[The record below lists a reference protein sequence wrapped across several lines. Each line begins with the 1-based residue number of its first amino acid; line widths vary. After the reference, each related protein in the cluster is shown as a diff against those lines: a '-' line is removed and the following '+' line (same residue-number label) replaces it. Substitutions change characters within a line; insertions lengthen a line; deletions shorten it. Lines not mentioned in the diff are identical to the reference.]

1 MTTKAE
7 RPQQRKINAAEVM
20 AASKFNKF
28 HLLVFLWC
36 LYAIAFDGF
45 DIAMYGVGLP
55 LMMEDFG
62 LSIVEAGAVGSYTLI
77 GMMVGAFVFGPL
89 ADIVGRKKVL
99 AICMLLFSV
108 FSLFAGLA
116 PTITIFTIMRFIA
129 ALGMGGLMPNVI
141 SLMTEYSPKKN
152 RALIVASMYCGYS
165 VGGILASLIG
175 MYIMEELGWRFLY
188 WLGIIPLFT
197 LPIFLKKFPES
208 LSYYILRKQ
217 GDQLA
222 KILNLVNPKG
232 NYKETDD
239 FEYASA
245 KESAKGFQG
254 KKLFSNNRA
263 VSTFAFW
270 IMVFS
275 CLLMIYGLNTW
286 LPKIMQQSGYGL
298 TSSLS
303 FSLVLGIGQIVGSL
317 LGGYLVD
324 RIGHRKVLI
333 SLYLLGAI
341 CFVALSM
348 TSNSLLLYVLIA
360 IGGACTGGTQNL
372 ANPYI
377 SEFYPKE
384 MRSTGVGV
392 AVGVGRIGAI
402 IAPLVIGLLL
412 STSLE
417 PQSAFMTFAIP
428 SILGCIALLCV
439 QERHGSFDRLNIYNN
454 GEIALTS
461 MTDKKAF

>member
-1 MTTKAE
+1 M
-7 RPQQRKINAAEVM
+7 RKINASDVM
-20 AASKFNKF
+20 AGSKFSRF

-36 LYAIAFDGF
+36 VYAIAFDGF

-62 LSIVEAGAVGSYTLI
+62 LTSVEAGAVGSYTLV

-89 ADIVGRKKVL
+89 ADLIGRKKVL
-99 AICMLLFSV
+99 AICMFLFSV
-108 FSLFAGLA
+108 FTLFAGLA
-116 PTITIFTIMRFIA
+116 SNATVFTIMRFIA

-152 RALIVASMYCGYS
+152 RALIVATMYCGYS

-175 MYIMEELGWRFLY
+175 MYIMEDFGWRVLY

-197 LPIFLKKFPES
+197 LPLFLKTFPES

-217 GDQLA
+217 GDKLA
-222 KILNLVNPKG
+222 AILNQVDPKG

-239 FEYASA
+239 YEYASA
-245 KESAKGFQG
+245 KESAKGSPVI
-254 KKLFSNNRA
+254 KLFADNRA

-270 IMVFS
+270 IVVFS
-275 CLLMIYGLNTW
+275 CLLMVYGLNTW
-286 LPKIMQQSGYGL
+286 LPKIMQESGYGL

-303 FSLVLGIGQIVGSL
+303 FSLVLGVGQIGGSL
-317 LGGYLVD
+317 IGGYLVD
-324 RIGHRKVLI
+324 RIGHRKVLV
-333 SLYLLGAI
+333 SMYLLGAV

-348 TSNSLLLYVLIA
+348 TSNLLMLYVLIA
-360 IGGACTGGTQNL
+360 IGGACTVGTQNL

-384 MRSTGVGV
+384 VRSTGVGV
-392 AVGVGRIGAI
+392 TVGVGRIGAI
-402 IAPLVIGLLL
+402 LAPLIIGLLL
-412 STSLE
+412 ATSLE
-417 PQSAFMTFAIP
+417 PQSAFMAFAIP
-428 SILGCIALLCV
+428 SILGSIALLFV
-439 QERHGSFDRLNIYNN
+439 QEKYGSFDQLDISHNRKV
-454 GEIALTS
+454 G
-461 MTDKKAF
+461 